1 MKQLVEEDYNYFQ
14 WDGILQGQQ
23 KKENEI
29 IKNCFDEGVS
39 VQRIAK
45 FVKLTPKEVGLRIK
59 QMKLV
64 RPTRVRKESS
74 VSN

>member
-14 WDGILQGQQ
+14 WDGILEGIQ
-23 KKENEI
+23 KEKNEI

-45 FVKLTPKEVGLRIK
+45 FVKLTPKEVGLRIN
-59 QMKLV
+59 QMKLT
-64 RPTRVRKESS
+64 RPTRSRTA
-74 VSN
+74 VSPAN